1 MSKDK
6 QFEFCL
12 VCKLNHNQAR
22 RHNFLPNHKKS
33 LAAVLSRF
41 QSKLSDIRFFLRN
54 PIPLRPE
61 HASLNRLWCLFCECD
76 IREHDSFY
84 ASDNAIRHLASADHL
99 KRVKGFLWKYGGGMD
114 KVDIL
119 RITEAD
125 FAKWEKKCNLL
136 KKGALDGGSRST
148 SIGPSND
155 IQNKT
160 NSDYLNC
167 FEKDNIHAL
176 NVGVSNSVV
185 PLQNYT
191 NERSQISENEMR
203 SVTNGPNL
211 RGPCMG
217 GQLSED
223 ACSSNGLSNA
233 QKCLGFHATTTS
245 HQCLNGGSVT
255 PDGRMMKGKKSSLG
269 IDLSTFY
276 IIFHCPPNITQISL
290 TFQESSLGNVHSGA
304 PPPWF
309 NATEQ
314 SQLDFTSNPGRSDL
328 LPLSNQK
335 KSKLNPNRVGAAWA
349 ERRKVE
355 LELES
360 KGERVANTFD
370 VNWLPNFGRIWQ
382 SGTRK
387 ESRKAFQLENHKS
400 AKVESQSESM
410 VQLQPYVSKRKRK
423 DPVDDE
429 LD

>member
-1 MSKDK
+1 MSSNSK

-12 VCKLNHNQAR
+12 VCKLNHNQGR

-76 IREHDSFY
+76 ILELDSFY
-84 ASDNAIRHLASADHL
+84 SSDNAIRHLASADHM
-99 KRVKGFLWKYGGGMD
+99 KKVKGFLWKYGGGMD
-114 KVDIL
+114 KVDTF

-136 KKGALDGGSRST
+136 KKGALDGGSRAT

-167 FEKDNIHAL
+167 FEKDNIPAL
-176 NVGVSNSVV
+176 KVDVSNSVV
-185 PLQNYT
+185 PLQNNT
-191 NERSQISENEMR
+191 NKRSQISENKMH

-211 RGPCMG
+211 RSTCMG
-217 GQLSED
+217 GQLSGD
-223 ACSSNGLSNA
+223 ACSSNGLSNV

-245 HQCLNGGSVT
+245 HQCLNGSSVT
-255 PDGRMMKGKKSSLG
+255 PDGRMTKGMKSSLG
-269 IDLSTFY
+269 
-276 IIFHCPPNITQISL
+276 PPSITQISL
-290 TFQESSLGNVHSGA
+290 TFQEHSLGNVHSGA

-309 NATEQ
+309 NATEK
-314 SQLDFTSNPGRSDL
+314 SQLDFISNPGRSDL
-328 LPLSNQK
+328 PPLNQQK

-360 KGERVANTFD
+360 KGELVTNTFD
-370 VNWLPNFGRIWQ
+370 VNWLPNFGRVWQ

-387 ESRKAFQLENHKS
+387 ESRKEFQLENHKS
-400 AKVESQSESM
+400 AKDESQSQSM

-423 DPVDDE
+423 DPVADE

>member
-1 MSKDK
+1 MSNDK
-6 QFEFCL
+6 QFEFCV

-76 IREHDSFY
+76 ISELDSFY
-84 ASDNAIRHLASADHL
+84 ARDNAIRHLASVDHM
-99 KRVKGFLWKYGGGMD
+99 KKVKGFLWKYGGGMD
-114 KVDIL
+114 KVDTL

-136 KKGALDGGSRST
+136 KKGALDGGSRAT
-148 SIGPSND
+148 IIGLSND
-155 IQNKT
+155 IQNKR

-176 NVGVSNSVV
+176 TADVSNSVV

-191 NERSQISENEMR
+191 NERSQISGNEMH

-211 RGPCMG
+211 RGTCMG
-217 GQLSED
+217 GQLCED
-223 ACSSNGLSNA
+223 ACSSNDLSNG
-233 QKCLGFHATTTS
+233 QKCLWFHATTTS
-245 HQCLNGGSVT
+245 HQCLNGDSVT
-255 PDGRMMKGKKSSLG
+255 RDGGMTKGKRSSLG
-269 IDLSTFY
+269 
-276 IIFHCPPNITQISL
+276 PPNITQISL
-290 TFQESSLGNVHSGA
+290 TFQEDSLGNVHSGA

-309 NATEQ
+309 NATEK
-314 SQLDFTSNPGRSDL
+314 SQLDFILNPGRND
-328 LPLSNQK
+328 PPPSNQK

-360 KGERVANTFD
+360 KGELVTNTFD
-370 VNWLPNFGRIWQ
+370 VNWLPNFGRVWQ

-387 ESRKAFQLENHKS
+387 ESRIEFQLENHKS
-400 AKVESQSESM
+400 AKVESQSQSM
-410 VQLQPYVSKRKRK
+410 VQLQPYVKRKRK

-429 LD
+429 LA

>member
-1 MSKDK
+1 MSDDK
-6 QFEFCL
+6 QYEFCV
-12 VCKLNHNQAR
+12 VCKLNHNKGR

-76 IREHDSFY
+76 ILELDSFY
-84 ASDNAIRHLASADHL
+84 ASDNAIRHLAGADHL
-99 KRVKGFLWKYGGGMD
+99 KKVKGFLWKYGGGMD
-114 KVDIL
+114 KVDTF

-136 KKGALDGGSRST
+136 KKGALDGKSCAT

-176 NVGVSNSVV
+176 NFDVSNNVV

-191 NERSQISENEMR
+191 NERSQIFENKMH

-211 RGPCMG
+211 RSMCMG
-217 GQLSED
+217 GQLGED

-233 QKCLGFHATTTS
+233 QKCLRFHAKTS

-255 PDGRMMKGKKSSLG
+255 PDGRMTRGMKSSLG
-269 IDLSTFY
+269 
-276 IIFHCPPNITQISL
+276 PPSITQITL
-290 TFQESSLGNVHSGA
+290 TFQKDSLGNVHSGA

-309 NATEQ
+309 NATEK
-314 SQLDFTSNPGRSDL
+314 SQLDFISSPGRSDPS
-328 LPLSNQK
+328 PLNQKK

-349 ERRKVE
+349 ERRRVE

-360 KGERVANTFD
+360 KGELMTNTFD
-370 VNWLPNFGRIWQ
+370 VNWLPNFGGVWQ

-387 ESRKAFQLENHKS
+387 QSRKEFHLENHKS
-400 AKVESQSESM
+400 AEVESQSQSM
-410 VQLQPYVSKRKRK
+410 VQLQPYVSKRKV
-423 DPVDDE
+423 P
-429 LD
+429 

>member
-1 MSKDK
+1 MSNGK
-6 QFEFCL
+6 QFEFCV
-12 VCKLNHNQAR
+12 VCKLNHNQGR

-33 LAAVLSRF
+33 LAAALSRF

-61 HASLNRLWCLFCECD
+61 HASRNRLWCLFCECD
-76 IREHDSFY
+76 ILELESFY
-84 ASDNAIRHLASADHL
+84 ASDNAIRHLAGADHM
-99 KRVKGFLWKYGGGMD
+99 KKVKGFLWKYGGGMD
-114 KVDIL
+114 KVDTL

-125 FAKWEKKCNLL
+125 FAKWEKKYNLL
-136 KKGALDGGSRST
+136 KSDGGSRAM

-167 FEKDNIHAL
+167 FEKDNIHAV
-176 NVGVSNSVV
+176 NIDVSNSVV

-191 NERSQISENEMR
+191 TERSQISENTIC

-211 RGPCMG
+211 RGTCMG

-233 QKCLGFHATTTS
+233 QNCLGYHATTTS

-255 PDGRMMKGKKSSLG
+255 LDGRMIKGTKSSLG
-269 IDLSTFY
+269 
-276 IIFHCPPNITQISL
+276 PPSITQISL
-290 TFQESSLGNVHSGA
+290 TFQEDSLGNVHSGA

-309 NATEQ
+309 NATER
-314 SQLDFTSNPGRSDL
+314 SRLDFISNPGSSG
-328 LPLSNQK
+328 LSPPIQK
-335 KSKLNPNRVGAAWA
+335 KNSKLNPNRVGAAWA

-360 KGERVANTFD
+360 KGELVTNTFD
-370 VNWLPNFGRIWQ
+370 VNWLPNFGRVWQ

-387 ESRKAFQLENHKS
+387 ESRKEFQLENHKS
-400 AKVESQSESM
+400 AKVESQSQSM
-410 VQLQPYVSKRKRK
+410 VQLQPYISKRKRK
-423 DPVDDE
+423 DHVDDE